1 MADQSRNGYYRYR
14 VEGFE
19 DFSMPGHGSVRT
31 LKVMVFESDKGETI
45 ELWLALDLRYL
56 PVRVRHKDRAG
67 LITDQV
73 ATSLS
78 VE

>member
-1 MADQSRNGYYRYR
+1 
-14 VEGFE
+14 
-19 DFSMPGHGSVRT
+19 MPGHGSVRT
-31 LKVMVFESDKGETI
+31 LKVMVFESAKGETI
-45 ELWLALDLRYL
+45 ELWLAPDMRYL

-73 ATSLS
+73 AISLS